1 MCYSY
6 VSPAPFI
13 ELTGLVLSGT
23 DGKIHP
29 IIARN
34 RHPCRAILR
43 QVGRALSL
51 LKPHVLF
58 GNIIPTIFPSGRC
71 TLSAQEWLGT
81 AIQRLH
87 RPHTHIVEYDGEDC
101 FLNTPR
107 HLVLPALQFLWL
119 SCLFRRRRG
128 IRFFA
133 ISKDGKNEDYIGH
146 PCSMHY
152 WEVGAA
158 VVMAVVQW
166 EEQHNSLSEVIGGNG
181 AMRVLEQTKGLPI
194 VEGHLSAALVELSGS
209 HGHCCWKRQRR

>member
-1 MCYSY
+1 MVHAEC
-6 VSPAPFI
+6 A
-13 ELTGLVLSGT
+13 GMAG
-23 DGKIHP
+23 
-29 IIARN
+29 A
-34 RHPCRAILR
+34 
-43 QVGRALSL
+43 
-51 LKPHVLF
+51 
-58 GNIIPTIFPSGRC
+58 
-71 TLSAQEWLGT
+71 

-87 RPHTHIVEYDGEDC
+87 RPHTHILEYDGEDC

-107 HLVLPALQFLWL
+107 HLVLPDLQFLWL